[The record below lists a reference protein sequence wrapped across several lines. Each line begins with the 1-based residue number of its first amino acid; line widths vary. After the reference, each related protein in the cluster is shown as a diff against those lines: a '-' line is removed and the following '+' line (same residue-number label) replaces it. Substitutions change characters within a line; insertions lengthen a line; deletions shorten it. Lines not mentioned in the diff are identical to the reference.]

1 MQSVEIDEKKHELAV
16 TVNEEQS
23 KIAFGRKAQNVRLSA
38 KLLGW
43 NITLKNE
50 GAERIAPPSI
60 AEQLKIAAAKL
71 AEDLGVKEETAARLV
86 NNGFV
91 TLDGIKAAERATL
104 LAIDGIDAEEV
115 ARALDALNQD

>member
-1 MQSVEIDEKKHELAV
+1 MAKHELQV

-50 GAERIAPPSI
+50 SSERIAPPSI
-60 AEQLKIAAAKL
+60 AEQVKAAAAKL
-71 AEDLGVKEETAARLV
+71 AAELGISEANAALLV
-86 NNGFV
+86 NNGYV
-91 TLDGIKAAERATL
+91 TLDGIRAAERSAL
-104 LAIDGIDAEEV
+104 LAIDGIDTAELEK
-115 ARALDALNQD
+115 ALDALQQD

>member
-1 MQSVEIDEKKHELAV
+1 MV

-50 GAERIAPPSI
+50 SSERIAPPSI
-60 AEQLKIAAAKL
+60 AEQLKTAAAKL
-71 AEDLGVKEETAARLV
+71 ASDLGVSEETAFKLV
-86 NNGFV
+86 SNGFV
-91 TLDGIKAAERATL
+91 TLDGIIAADRATL
-104 LAIDGIDAEEV
+104 LAIDGIDTAEVEK
-115 ARALDALNQD
+115 ALDALQK